1 MIGCAESRHHH
12 WSRYFRSSGFHPDQ
26 GSCSQQRFSST
37 FAIQSTTPIT
47 MDPQIASFEVAP
59 SLAALA
65 ITQVPVFPLQIQ
77 TEIIILT
84 C

>member
-1 MIGCAESRHHH
+1 MQPTAILEHIC
-12 WSRYFRSSGFHPDQ
+12 
-26 GSCSQQRFSST
+26 
-37 FAIQSTTPIT
+37 IQSTTPIT
-47 MDPQIASFEVAP
+47 MDLQFASSEVAP

>member
-1 MIGCAESRHHH
+1 
-12 WSRYFRSSGFHPDQ
+12 
-26 GSCSQQRFSST
+26 
-37 FAIQSTTPIT
+37 

-59 SLAALA
+59 SIAALA
-65 ITQVPVFPLQIQ
+65 ITQVPVFPLEIQ